1 MSSSLKRKRSRS
13 SSSSSSSGNSSPTTI
28 APLLI
33 SAPSN
38 ATPLP
43 NTPKIFVFNSHGTCP
58 IDVPKI
64 SSLPVRVIT
73 SAKLGC
79 AHHRAVLNPVTKE
92 IAQHIAL
99 SFKDECDNQYRKN
112 LTGSTSTSLPTL
124 AMNAITQ
131 MDAANITKSSPEL
144 HETGEE
150 LEDMELFCNGL
161 TMAEGV
167 YVMHLDDTGNF
178 VMADAS
184 SRFGLTTRK
193 DSDRLFFTSPNPKFP
208 NPLPTKTVKA
218 LHRKR
223 KHLESR
229 KTSAFGEPFE
239 TKDRLNTEINA
250 YNASV
255 LMAKNLLAE
264 PRLQPKYQ
272 LLSSLL
278 DIGIGNGTINPD
290 IDCVVIFACRKLKQR
305 HKPTPGGNKNTSNMN
320 IRIYKKTKTIRRSNK
335 IKLRNNNSKKY
346 NPKNK
351 KNKK

>member
-1 MSSSLKRKRSRS
+1 MSSSQSKRNRSRS
-13 SSSSSSSGNSSPTTI
+13 SSRSPSSGNSSPTTI

-33 SAPSN
+33 SAPAN

-64 SSLPVRVIT
+64 RSLPVRVIT

-92 IAQHIAL
+92 IAQHIAV
-99 SFKDECDNQYRKN
+99 SFKYECDNQYRKI
-112 LTGSTSTSLPTL
+112 LTDGTSTSLPTL

-131 MDAANITKSSPEL
+131 MDADNITKSSPEL
-144 HETGEE
+144 HETDEE

-167 YVMHLDDTGNF
+167 YVMYLDDTGTF

-193 DSDRLFFTSPNPKFP
+193 DSDRFFFATPNPKFP
-208 NPLPTKTVKA
+208 DHLPLDMVKA

-223 KHLESR
+223 THLELR
-229 KTSAFGEPFE
+229 KTSASGEPFE

-255 LMAKNLLAE
+255 YMAKNISAE
-264 PRLQPKYQ
+264 SRLQPKYQ

-290 IDCVVIFACRKLKQR
+290 TDCVVIFACRKLKQR
-305 HKPTPGGNKNTSNMN
+305 HKPTPGGKKNTSNTN
-320 IRIYKKTKTIRRSNK
+320 IRYRKTKTIRRSNK